1 MGKKLSLSRKIMLPL
16 TLLWLASGGV
26 ILLLSWR
33 SGENQLEQRLEERA
47 QIILSSVQITAETV
61 SRISDLRRMVMSM
74 GGKRGVNNLLIVA
87 GEPPT
92 IIASTHAEQN
102 LQALD
107 AFSDEYEAKFILKS
121 VMHSNNILKQYERDW
136 HYDYAVPL
144 RLMNTQLIEQANTQA
159 AIYIELS
166 ADDMRQQLNREI
178 AQQTAWLMLATTL
191 MLGGLALLLR
201 RLVLQPLNALLKG
214 ISASDSQS
222 VLNNLAQIQSGEFG
236 LLASTL
242 RRQLRRELN
251 HHQQAAEAAEQL
263 RKSEEL
269 SRAIISNSTEG
280 IITLTADGIISS
292 VNPAAEQLFGYQ
304 AGVLLGHK
312 IDILLPQ
319 RFRQAHD
326 GYLRHSALHAPRI
339 INKTRD
345 LFGLRQNGE
354 EFALELSVSPLQIDG
369 QKAFVGMLR
378 DISARKQYEWGLEI
392 ARSEAEDAN
401 RAKSEFLATMSHE
414 IRTPMNGVIGMAQV
428 LADTALT
435 SQQQELVHTLQL
447 SADLLLGLLNDIL
460 DLSKIEAGMLQLE
473 QVPCDWEAIL
483 LDALKLLQP
492 QAQKKSL
499 QLLLLIDPDVPLQ
512 ILGDP
517 LRLRQIILNLVN
529 NAVKFTPQGH
539 VHLHLSAGPGPNGQ
553 THYCLQIRDTGIGM
567 TPEQQAKLFRPFTQ
581 ADSSTTRSFGG
592 SGLGLSISR
601 KLLLL
606 MQGDISVSSQPE
618 QGSCFSLNLPLR
630 NSAPA
635 TNTAAVLQSDK
646 QLLLLDP
653 QPLNLAI
660 VQAALAPLG
669 YRVEQCYDLTQALP
683 AHDLLLVC
691 DSFSE
696 PLPATANPR
705 RLWLCDQAANTAQSN
720 DPTRLNRPLAQEQL
734 RAAVQLA
741 LSDAPQSGPQTASTA
756 RQQNQLHGHVLVVE
770 DTAINQTVLKAML
783 TPFGLRLS
791 FADNGQLG
799 VEATQQHDYDL
810 ILMDCLMPV
819 LDGFAATQ
827 AIRAWEQQQGKR
839 RTPIIALTANAYEE
853 IRQRCQAAG
862 MDDFLSKPIVR
873 DTLIECL
880 QRHLPAGLSPASP
893 QPAAEEPDR
902 SITDHADQRVL
913 LLAEQLGQA
922 TMLYLLEE
930 FQRHAL
936 SFADELLQALDHD
949 DWSTA
954 QRMVHSLKGSSGTLG
969 MDALSQRAAALEL
982 RIKAGAGAESISA
995 LRMAAQDLHDDIKR
1009 TVHGAL
1015 EACRNITAPPAESA
1029 SESLSA
1035 PLP

>member
-1 MGKKLSLSRKIMLPL
+1 MWQRLSLNGRIMLPL
-16 TLLWLASGGV
+16 GLLWLLSGLV
-26 ILLLSWR
+26 ILLLSWQ
-33 SGENQLEQRLEERA
+33 SSQVQLQNRLEERA
-47 QIILSSVQITAETV
+47 QTFIASVQMTAETV
-61 SRISDLRRMVMSM
+61 SHISDLRRVVMAL
-74 GGKRGVNNLLIVA
+74 GAENGVHELLVVA
-87 GEPPT
+87 GQPAQ
-92 IIASTHAEQN
+92 IIASTKGAQ
-102 LQALD
+102 QGMRLD
-107 AFSDEYEAKFILKS
+107 QLPAQEESREILTHVLS
-121 VMHSNNILKQYERDW
+121 TRTPIRHFAIGT
-136 HYDYAVPL
+136 HYDYSSPILLTNSQLNGQV
-144 RLMNTQLIEQANTQA
+144 RTQG
-159 AIYIELS
+159 AIYLGLDITSLN
-166 ADDMRQQLNREI
+166 RQLNREI
-178 AQQTAWLMLATTL
+178 IQQTAWLMLATAL
-191 MLGGLALLLR
+191 MLGALALLLR
-201 RLVLQPLNALLKG
+201 HLVLQPLNALLKG

-222 VLNNLAQIQSGEFG
+222 VLNNLGQIQSGEFG

-242 RRQLRRELN
+242 RRQLRHELN

-280 IITLTADGIISS
+280 IITLTADGIIRS

-304 AGVLLGHK
+304 AGELLGHK
-312 IDILLPQ
+312 IDMLLPQ

-326 GYLRHSALHAPRI
+326 GYLRHSDLHAPRI

-414 IRTPMNGVIGMAQV
+414 IRTPMNGLIGMAQV

-529 NAVKFTPQGH
+529 NAIKFTPQGH
-539 VHLHLSAGPGPNGQ
+539 VHLHLSASPRPNGQ
-553 THYCLQIRDTGIGM
+553 THYCLHIRDTGIGM

-601 KLLLL
+601 KLLFL

-618 QGSCFSLNLPLR
+618 QGSCFSFNLTLR
-630 NSAPA
+630 NSAP
-635 TNTAAVLQSDK
+635 TTHTAAVLQSDK

-669 YRVEQCYDLTQALP
+669 YRVEQRYDLTQALP

-741 LSDAPQSGPQTASTA
+741 LRGAPHSSPQTASTA

-770 DTAINQTVLKAML
+770 DTAVNQTVLKAML
-783 TPFGLRLS
+783 MPFGLRLS

-873 DTLIECL
+873 GTLIECL
-880 QRHLPAGLSPASP
+880 QRHLPASLSPASA

-902 SITDHADQRVL
+902 SIIDHADQRGL
-913 LLAEQLGQA
+913 LLAEQLGHS

-969 MDALSQRAAALEL
+969 MDALSQHAAALEL
-982 RIKAGAGAESISA
+982 RIKAGAGVESISA

-1009 TVHGAL
+1009 TVHAAL
-1015 EACRNITAPPAESA
+1015 EACRNITATPAEPA